1 MLSLPNLFPIALQL
15 LESPLM
21 AAHTNLRDQIEEA
34 ELFRIGYQKS
44 QIAAIKKQYFSENPI
59 KHFNVITS
67 FNNLDFVS
75 SEINGRQIETIPYE
89 QFSSFVDD
97 LSTAELRLKHSI
109 TVLTNNTINRI
120 GLEKFAKIY
129 SATPKTIYVLQD
141 IDSHHWHE
149 LSLQIAAL
157 VDVYAPGH
165 SGAFIVEGRI
175 NPHLVTGIPIGTTQW
190 SYDFLSEHIPKLAV
204 KQRLDEPFGMHSF
217 YPRFKFRNQAVV
229 TLAKHSSFTGLQ
241 NSADT
246 TGFLGR
252 SAEQRWDDWTRHKLH
267 WIIPVA
273 HDLPNRFFDALV
285 TGGIPLA
292 PKSLRSEIM
301 QVGISDSEVCYY
313 DGLDILEP
321 SSFIKKA
328 LKKYDDL
335 GGNEQSIERAI
346 NTFNKF
352 HVNNIVDRL
361 ITSAVNLYHLA

>member
-1 MLSLPNLFPIALQL
+1 MLSLPNLFPIAFQL
-15 LESPLM
+15 RESPLM
-21 AAHTNLRDQIEEA
+21 EAHTNLRDQIEEA
-34 ELFRIGYQKS
+34 DLFRISYQKS

-59 KHFNVITS
+59 KKFTVITS

-89 QFSSFVDD
+89 QFSSIGDD
-97 LSTAELRLKHSI
+97 LSTAELRLKDGI

-129 SATPKTIYVLQD
+129 SATPTTIYVLQD

-165 SGAFIVEGRI
+165 SGAFIAEGRI

-190 SYDFLSEHIPKLAV
+190 SHDFLSEHIPKLSV

-217 YPRFKFRNQAVV
+217 YPQFKFRNQAVV
-229 TLAKHSSFTGLQ
+229 TLAKYSSYTGLQ

-292 PKSLRSEIM
+292 PESLSTII
-301 QVGISDSEVCYY
+301 QQLGIPDKYICYY
-313 DGLDILEP
+313 GSTDILQPLPIVEL
-321 SSFIKKA
+321 A
-328 LKKYDDL
+328 LERYKNL
-335 GGNEQSIERAI
+335 GGNEGALERAQY
-346 NTFNKF
+346 TASHF
-352 HVNNIVDRL
+352 HVDRIVDQL
-361 ITSAVNLYHLA
+361 INETASKYLHH